1 VHLFL
6 PIVGLVA
13 ILLLLAVVWRMHRS
27 TRYVGTTHL
36 VRRVSVGDRCPACG
50 TGTIYIT
57 SGQRGEF
64 LGCSQ
69 YRNGTGCRAA
79 WDLTGMT
86 RIRGANFGRLS

>member
-1 VHLFL
+1 VQLVL
-6 PIVGLVA
+6 LLVGLAA
-13 ILLLLAVVWRMHRS
+13 ILLLLVVVWRMHRS
-27 TRYVGTTHL
+27 TRFAGSQHRL
-36 VRRVSVGDRCPACG
+36 RHVSVGDRCPACG
-50 TGTIYIT
+50 AGTIYIT

-86 RIRGANFGRLS
+86 RIRGANLGRLS